1 MSTPV
6 RVGLIGLGTVG
17 QGVVQV
23 LRDNATEIERRVGRA
38 VVVTHASARDIS
50 KPREVDLTG
59 ITLVADPMQIAR
71 DADVD
76 VVVEVIGGYTTAKD
90 AILAALARGKPV
102 VTANKALLAEQ
113 GNDIFS
119 SAHAAGVP
127 VAFEASVAGGIPIIK
142 AIREGLAGNRIESLA
157 GIINGTCN
165 YILTQMTVKGQP
177 YAEALADAQKLGYAE
192 ADPTFDVE
200 GVDAAHKL
208 TILAS
213 IAFGMPLSFASVA
226 CEGISKVTAEDIT
239 LAGTLGYRIKL
250 LGIAKRSASGVE
262 LRVHPTLIPDDHML
276 AKVDGVLN
284 SVVVQ
289 GNAVGQIGFYGRG
302 AGGGATASAVIADL
316 VDVARSLGGDA
327 KHQVPALA
335 FQPDAVTAL
344 PLLPLSAIE
353 SSYYLRLRV
362 ADEPGVLQ
370 ALTGILAAHD
380 ISIEAILQKEPGAGD
395 DATVALITSHV
406 VEHRFDDAL
415 ADAKAAQNPAE
426 SPVVQQIEEAA
437 RADRAERA
445 IGAWFA
451 NPCQGTSYYGVNT
464 FVTPTSGSCRSPPC
478 SASSPG
484 QPSATSTSAAI
495 SPTCAAA
502 SATR

>member
-1 MSTPV
+1 MSNAV

-17 QGVVQV
+17 QGVISV
-23 LRDNATEIERRVGRA
+23 LRENAAEIERRVGRP
-38 VVVTHASARDIS
+38 VVVTHASARDVS
-50 KPREVDLTG
+50 KPREVSLDG
-59 ITLVADPMQIAR
+59 ITLVSHPMQIAR
-71 DADVD
+71 EADVD
-76 VVVEVIGGYTTAKD
+76 VVVEVIGGSTVAKEV
-90 AILAALARGKPV
+90 ILAALARGKPV
-102 VTANKALLAEQ
+102 VTANKALLAEE
-113 GNDIFS
+113 GNAIF
-119 SAHAAGVP
+119 AAALKAGVP

-177 YAEALADAQKLGYAE
+177 YAEALAEAQKLGYAE

-213 IAFGMPLSFASVA
+213 IAFGMPLSFKGVA
-226 CEGISKVTAEDIT
+226 CEGISKVTAQDIT

-250 LGIAKRSASGVE
+250 LGIAKRSEAYRDGCGESSVE
-262 LRVHPTLIPDDHML
+262 LRVHPTLIPDDHLL

-302 AGGGATASAVIADL
+302 AGGKATASAVIADL

-335 FQPDAVTAL
+335 FQPDAVTVL
-344 PLLPLSAIE
+344 PLLPIREIE
-353 SSYYLRLRV
+353 SSFYVRLRV
-362 ADEPGVLQ
+362 ADEPGVLK

-380 ISIEAILQKEPGAGD
+380 ISIEAILQKEPRGGE
-395 DATVALITSHV
+395 DATVALITSRVIERHFDAAMAEMCALPFV
-406 VEHRFDDAL
+406 REGASRLRVEHF
-415 ADAKAAQNPAE
+415 K
-426 SPVVQQIEEAA
+426 
-437 RADRAERA
+437 
-445 IGAWFA
+445 
-451 NPCQGTSYYGVNT
+451 
-464 FVTPTSGSCRSPPC
+464 
-478 SASSPG
+478 
-484 QPSATSTSAAI
+484 
-495 SPTCAAA
+495 
-502 SATR
+502 

>member
-1 MSTPV
+1 MSSPV
-6 RVGLIGLGTVG
+6 KVGLIGLGTVG
-17 QGVVQV
+17 QGVISV
-23 LRDNATEIERRVGRA
+23 LRENAAEIERRVGRP
-38 VVVTHASARDIS
+38 VVVTHASARDLG
-50 KPREVDLTG
+50 KPREVSLDG
-59 ITLVADPMQIAR
+59 ITLVSHPMQIAR
-71 DADVD
+71 EADVD
-76 VVVEVIGGYTTAKD
+76 VVVEVIGGSTTAKEV
-90 AILAALARGKPV
+90 ILAALARGKPV
-102 VTANKALLAEQ
+102 VTANKALLAEE
-113 GNDIFS
+113 GNAIFS
-119 SAHAAGVP
+119 AALKAGVP

-213 IAFGMPLSFASVA
+213 IAFGMPLSFAGVA
-226 CEGISKVTAEDIT
+226 CEGISKVTAQDIM

-250 LGIAKRSASGVE
+250 LGIAKRAVSHVPGDERREGVE
-262 LRVHPTLIPDDHML
+262 LRVHPTLIPDDHLL

-302 AGGGATASAVIADL
+302 AGGKATASAVIADL
-316 VDVARSLGGDA
+316 VDVARGLGGDA

-335 FQPDAVTAL
+335 FQPDAVATL
-344 PLLPLSAIE
+344 PLLPIKQIE

-362 ADEPGVLQ
+362 ADEPGVLK

-380 ISIEAILQKEPGAGD
+380 ISIEAILQKEPRGGE
-395 DATVALITSHV
+395 DATVALITSRV
-406 VEHRFDDAL
+406 MEHRFDAAMAEMCAL
-415 ADAKAAQNPAE
+415 PFVREGASRLRVEHFKA
-426 SPVVQQIEEAA
+426 
-437 RADRAERA
+437 
-445 IGAWFA
+445 
-451 NPCQGTSYYGVNT
+451 
-464 FVTPTSGSCRSPPC
+464 
-478 SASSPG
+478 
-484 QPSATSTSAAI
+484 
-495 SPTCAAA
+495 
-502 SATR
+502 

>member
-1 MSTPV
+1 MTPV

-17 QGVVQV
+17 QGVVSV
-23 LRDNATEIERRVGRA
+23 LRENAEEIARRVGRP
-38 VVVTHASARDIS
+38 VVITHASARDIH
-50 KPREVDLTG
+50 KARPIALDG
-59 ITLVADPMQIAR
+59 ISLVADPMQIATT
-71 DADVD
+71 ADVD
-76 VVVEVIGGYTTAKD
+76 VVVEVIGGSTTAKD

-102 VTANKALLAEQ
+102 VTANKALLAEH
-113 GNDIFS
+113 GNVIFE
-119 SAHAAGVP
+119 AARMSGIP

-213 IAFGMPLSFASVA
+213 IAFGMPLSFPGVA
-226 CEGISKVTAEDIT
+226 CEGISKVTAQDIT
-239 LAGTLGYRIKL
+239 LANTLGYRIKL
-250 LGIAKRSASGVE
+250 LGIAKRSVQGAE
-262 LRVHPTLIPDDHML
+262 LRVHPTLIPDDHLL

-302 AGGGATASAVIADL
+302 AGGNATASAVIADL
-316 VDVARSLGGDA
+316 VDVARTLGSA
-327 KHQVPALA
+327 AHHQVPALA
-335 FQPDAVTAL
+335 FQPDAIAAV
-344 PLLPLSAIE
+344 PLLPISQIE

-362 ADEPGVLQ
+362 ADEPGVLK

-380 ISIEAILQKEPGAGD
+380 ISIEAILQKEPRGGE
-395 DATVALITSHV
+395 DATVALITSRV
-406 VEHRFDDAL
+406 VEHRFDAAVAEMRAL
-415 ADAKAAQNPAE
+415 PFVRE
-426 SPVVQQIEEAA
+426 
-437 RADRAERA
+437 
-445 IGAWFA
+445 GASRLRVEHFK
-451 NPCQGTSYYGVNT
+451 
-464 FVTPTSGSCRSPPC
+464 
-478 SASSPG
+478 
-484 QPSATSTSAAI
+484 
-495 SPTCAAA
+495 
-502 SATR
+502 